1 MIERNPRKAKV
12 SNRCH
17 NWSKR
22 QARRHDDTDS
32 TDVREL
38 TSTLSLEVLNSSLV
52 LLGLLASAKRAEV
65 LSLAGLWV
73 FLARVESVF
82 A

>member
-1 MIERNPRKAKV
+1 M
-12 SNRCH
+12 S
-17 NWSKR
+17 SLSDKR
-22 QARRHDDTDS
+22 GAMMTPIRPMY
-32 TDVREL
+32 EL
-38 TSTLSLEVLNSSLV
+38 PSTLSLEVLNSSLV

-73 FLARVESVF
+73 FLAGVESVL